1 MVNQDKGKAEQ
12 FVLRGNA
19 DSIIRQLVD
28 EYNSS
33 NGWQVNRIVNN
44 ILNFTVVLE
53 RNTKQGASKD
63 ATKDTSKA
71 VPTEKVVDAD
81 ATASDEQLK
90 PSTGT
95 TQPLETKELDGES
108 KPVAVKT
115 TRKSASKGQD
125 MYGKLVISLT
135 KNKEGWEL

>member
-1 MVNQDKGKAEQ
+1 MVNQDKGKGKAEQ

-19 DSIIRQLVD
+19 ESVIRQLVD

-63 ATKDTSKA
+63 TAKETPKEKVTKVDVATTDTSETTDVDTVAKSDDETDEA
-71 VPTEKVVDAD
+71 VEP
-81 ATASDEQLK
+81 
-90 PSTGT
+90 
-95 TQPLETKELDGES
+95 
-108 KPVAVKT
+108 VKT
-115 TRKSASKGQD
+115 TVKSTRKSANKGQD